1 MQNLGYDVESTKPDG
16 SKRYIEVKSVS
27 RSDSSFSLTN
37 NEYTAAHQYG
47 DDYYICLLQHGDE
60 KSKAI
65 YIQNPLKKLRLEKRV
80 RQWEWYC
87 EEYQG
92 EEIDIEY

>member
-1 MQNLGYDVESTKPDG
+1 MPDG
-16 SKRYIEVKSVS
+16 RKRYIEVKSVS

-47 DDYYICLLQHGDE
+47 DDYYICLLQQGDE

-65 YIQNPLKKLRLEKRV
+65 YIQNPLKKLKLEKRI

-92 EEIDIEY
+92 EEIEIEY

>member
-1 MQNLGYDVESTKPDG
+1 MKTP
-16 SKRYIEVKSVS
+16 VS
-27 RSDSSFSLTN
+27 RHLSREAGGMTKGVGSVVYS
-37 NEYTAAHQYG
+37 AAHQYG
-47 DDYYICLLQHGDE
+47 DAYYICLLHHGDE

-65 YIQNPLKKLRLEKRV
+65 YIKNPLSKLKLEKRI

-92 EEIDIEY
+92 EEIEIEY